1 MIRNVVFSISF
12 LSFIVYILFNLVKSC
27 FHKCLMAIM
36 TLLNELDLFHAL
48 NMIMDRVGD
57 LEDYIFRGGV
67 LCYVQAYWLEQFEYK

>member
-1 MIRNVVFSISF
+1 
-12 LSFIVYILFNLVKSC
+12 
-27 FHKCLMAIM
+27 MAIM

-57 LEDYIFRGGV
+57 LEDYIFRGGGV